1 MPDLEP
7 RKDLWALHRK
17 TGFHIGKQDFTE
29 AIDSETLLGS
39 KGRAAALLMVA
50 SALWVALPSVGA
62 GDDGFIASS
71 FPLQS
76 QQEEIGN
83 KILLHLE
90 KALLILTHLPYPLLS
105 APKKR
110 AEQSQGGLC

>member
-1 MPDLEP
+1 
-7 RKDLWALHRK
+7 
-17 TGFHIGKQDFTE
+17 
-29 AIDSETLLGS
+29 
-39 KGRAAALLMVA
+39 MVA

-90 KALLILTHLPYPLLS
+90 KALLISTHLPYPLLS
-105 APKKR
+105 APKIELNRAKVVCAERGEASGPGGLDGVPRSPQSCPWEAR
-110 AEQSQGGLC
+110 AE